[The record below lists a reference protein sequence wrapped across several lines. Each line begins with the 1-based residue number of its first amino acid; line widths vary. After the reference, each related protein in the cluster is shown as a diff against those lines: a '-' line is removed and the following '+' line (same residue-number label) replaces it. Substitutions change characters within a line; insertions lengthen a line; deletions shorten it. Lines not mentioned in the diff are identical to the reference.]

1 MAHKYPVTMLT
12 AVSLLVASS
21 TMANDYDLQQL
32 PMPPGWNVMLPTDM
46 NDNGHV
52 IGVNTDGFWFMP
64 SGFYFDGTDTL
75 EFGQDLKDQQP
86 YKDWEMG
93 IRPLAI
99 NNHNH
104 VLLNLEIVDVG
115 VFPYVWNGEDYFEV
129 DPAIPDGPHDYA
141 DAGAGTMNNLGQI
154 GGAMRFISNDPMNLW
169 YRGFIWDPGTD
180 TTIVIDPP
188 PPFTDSTVFHMSD
201 TGWVTGYVS
210 GGDAVATGYIWKDGV
225 MTLFEGI
232 DEDDYLS
239 ISQRINDH
247 GYAGAFTTNLPDPGQ
262 PSMSRVF
269 LWSIDGN
276 HHWSYPTNNLTGF
289 QVYGINNNHEVV
301 GTMYGPQQPFHFH
314 NGVLRNLN
322 NHITSPIKGVTLD
335 LWDAAAINAAG
346 QIAVMFETP
355 RPAEMAPL
363 IMQAYQLTKREGE
376 ITGLIL
382 RGLSTAEIAAAL
394 HISSNTVQDHLKPI
408 FEKVNVRSRR
418 ELTAS
423 IFGQQYQH
431 HMIAGAPVDA
441 AGQLASLEHRLPGT
455 VQ

>member
-1 MAHKYPVTMLT
+1 MTHKFPATILT
-12 AVSLLVASS
+12 AVSLLVANSA
-21 TMANDYDLQQL
+21 MANDYDLQQL
-32 PMPPGWNVMLPTDM
+32 PMPPGWNIMLPSDM

-52 IGVNTDGFWFMP
+52 IGVDTDGFWFMP
-64 SGFYFDGTDTL
+64 NGFYFDGTDTL
-75 EFGQDLKDQQP
+75 DLGQDLKDQQP
-86 YKDWEMG
+86 YKEWEMG

-115 VFPYVWNGEDYFEV
+115 VFSYVWNGEDYVEV

-141 DAGAGTMNNLGQI
+141 DAGANTMNNLGQI
-154 GGAMRFISNDPMNLW
+154 GGAMRFIANDPAELW
-169 YRGFIWDPGTD
+169 YRGFVWDPGAD

-188 PPFTDSTVFHMSD
+188 PPFTDSTVSHLSD

-210 GGDAVATGYIWKDGV
+210 GGGAVATGYIWKDGV

-239 ISQRINDH
+239 ISQRINDQ
-247 GYAGAFTTNLPDPGQ
+247 GYAGAFTTNLPDPGK

-289 QVYGINNNHEVV
+289 QVYGINNNNEVV

-335 LWDAAAINAAG
+335 LWDAAAINTKG
-346 QIAVMFETP
+346 QIAAHGQFIGTGDWSNYAFILTP
-355 RPAEMAPL
+355 KSTCALADL
-363 IMQAYQLTKREGE
+363 NCDGVVDGADL
-376 ITGLIL
+376 LIL
-382 RGLSTAEIAAAL
+382 LSEWGKCGEPDDCPADLNGDGVVDGADLLIL
-394 HISSNTVQDHLKPI
+394 LSNW
-408 FEKVNVRSRR
+408 
-418 ELTAS
+418 
-423 IFGQQYQH
+423 G
-431 HMIAGAPVDA
+431 
-441 AGQLASLEHRLPGT
+441 
-455 VQ
+455 